1 MAKKLLFE
9 DEARQ
14 KMLKGV
20 QTIAK
25 AVKSTLGPAGRNV
38 VIEKKFGSPVI
49 TKDGVTVAREVDL
62 EDPYE
67 NMGAQ
72 ILREAANKTNSIV
85 GDGTSSTAVLTEAI
99 LTEGLKKVA
108 AGFNPVD
115 IQRGIN
121 KTAESVATALCEFA
135 QRLTS
140 SEDIKQVATVSA
152 NWDPS
157 IGGIIAEA
165 MTKVGKDGTITVEE
179 SQGIET
185 SLVVTEGMQIDKGY
199 ISPYFVTDSDS
210 MEVVMNNP
218 YVLINEGKISSIS
231 NLMPVLEKVLRTGK
245 PLVIIAEDVDGEA
258 LAMLVT
264 NKLRGTLSSVAIKSP
279 AFGDRRKAIMQDLAV
294 MLGAKYISSDLG
306 VKLENVTLED
316 LGKAKRITVSKD
328 ETVIVEGAGSQE
340 AIELRKAQIRK
351 QIEDS
356 TSEYDREKLQER
368 LAKLSGGI
376 AIIKVGAHTETSM
389 REKKDRVDDA
399 LNAARA
405 AVEVGI
411 VAGGGTALIQAQKH
425 VRDIVEQTPDFF
437 RSEDERVGGE
447 ILLKAL
453 EAPLRQLVENDGGDA
468 SMVIGE
474 VRKSDPHVGYNVRTG
489 AYENLLESGVIDPVK
504 VTYTAVVNAAS
515 AAGIMLTAECMI
527 SEIKDKQQ
535 AALPQPMNQ
544 MPF

>member
-72 ILREAANKTNSIV
+72 ILREAANKTNAVV

-99 LTEGLKKVA
+99 LAEGLKKVA

-121 KTAESVATALCEFA
+121 KTAESVAVELCEFA

-140 SEDIKQVATVSA
+140 ADDIKQVATVSA
-152 NWDPS
+152 NWDSS
-157 IGGIIAEA
+157 IGSIIAEA

-210 MEVVMNNP
+210 MEVVMNDP

-231 NLMPVLEKVLRTGK
+231 TLMPVLEKVLRKGK

-316 LGKAKRITVSKD
+316 LGSAKRITVSKD

-351 QIEDS
+351 QIEDT

-376 AIIKVGAHTETSM
+376 AIIKVGAPTETSM

-425 VRDIVEQTPDFF
+425 VRCIVEQTPDFF

-474 VRKSDPHVGYNVRTG
+474 VRKADPHVGYNVRTG

-535 AALPQPMNQ
+535 TGLPQPMNQ

>member
-72 ILREAANKTNSIV
+72 ILREAANKTNAIV

-121 KTAESVATALCEFA
+121 KTAELVATELCEFA

-140 SEDIKQVATVSA
+140 SDDIKQVATVSA
-152 NWDPS
+152 NWDSS
-157 IGGIIAEA
+157 IGSIIAEA

-210 MEVVMNNP
+210 MEVVMNDP

-279 AFGDRRKAIMQDLAV
+279 AFGDRRKAIMQDMAV

-351 QIEDS
+351 QIEDT

-411 VAGGGTALIQAQKH
+411 VAGGGTALIQAQKN
-425 VRDIVEQTPDFF
+425 VRCIVDNDPDFF

-453 EAPLRQLVENDGGDA
+453 EAPLRQLVDNDGGDA

-527 SEIKDKQQ
+527 SEIKDNKQTG
-535 AALPQPMNQ
+535 LPQPMNQ

>member
-152 NWDPS
+152 NWDQS

-210 MEVVMNNP
+210 MEVVMNDP

-316 LGKAKRITVSKD
+316 LGSAKRITVSKD

-425 VRDIVEQTPDFF
+425 VRCIVDNDPDFF

-535 AALPQPMNQ
+535 TGLPQPMNQ

>member
-9 DEARQ
+9 DAARQ

-121 KTAESVATALCEFA
+121 KTAESVAVELCEFA

-140 SEDIKQVATVSA
+140 ADDIKQVATVSA
-152 NWDPS
+152 NWDSS
-157 IGGIIAEA
+157 IGSIIAEA

-210 MEVVMNNP
+210 MEVVMNDP

-306 VKLENVTLED
+306 VKLENVNLED

-351 QIEDS
+351 QIEDT

-425 VRDIVEQTPDFF
+425 VRCIVEQTPDFF

-474 VRKSDPHVGYNVRTG
+474 VRKSDPRVGYNVRTG

-535 AALPQPMNQ
+535 TGLPQPMNQ

>member
-72 ILREAANKTNSIV
+72 ILREAANKTNAVV

-121 KTAESVATALCEFA
+121 KTAESVAVELCEFA

-140 SEDIKQVATVSA
+140 ADDIKQVATVSA
-152 NWDPS
+152 NWDSS
-157 IGGIIAEA
+157 IGSIIAEA

-210 MEVVMNNP
+210 MEVVMNDP

-231 NLMPVLEKVLRTGK
+231 NLMPVLEKVLRKGK

-316 LGKAKRITVSKD
+316 LGSAKRITVSKD

-351 QIEDS
+351 QIEDT

-376 AIIKVGAHTETSM
+376 AIIKVGAPTETSM

-425 VRDIVEQTPDFF
+425 VRCIVEQTPDFF

-474 VRKSDPHVGYNVRTG
+474 VRKADPHVGYNVRTG
-489 AYENLLESGVIDPVK
+489 AYENLLDSGVIDPVK

-535 AALPQPMNQ
+535 TGLPQPMNQ

>member
-121 KTAESVATALCEFA
+121 KTAELVATELCEFA

-140 SEDIKQVATVSA
+140 ADDIKQVATVSA
-152 NWDPS
+152 NWDS
-157 IGGIIAEA
+157 YIGNIIAEA

-210 MEVVMNNP
+210 MEVVMNDP

-231 NLMPVLEKVLRTGK
+231 TLMPVLEKVLRAGK

-328 ETVIVEGAGSQE
+328 ETVIIEGAGSQE

-351 QIEDS
+351 QIEDT

-376 AIIKVGAHTETSM
+376 AIIKVGAPTETSM

-425 VRDIVEQTPDFF
+425 VRSIVEQTPDFF

-489 AYENLLESGVIDPVK
+489 TYENLLESGVIDPVK

-535 AALPQPMNQ
+535 AGLPQPMNQ

>member
-1 MAKKLLFE
+1 
-9 DEARQ
+9 
-14 KMLKGV
+14 MLKGV

-72 ILREAANKTNSIV
+72 ILREAANKTNAVV

-115 IQRGIN
+115 IQRGVN
-121 KTAESVATALCEFA
+121 KTAESVATELCEFA

-140 SEDIKQVATVSA
+140 AEDIKQVATVSA
-152 NWDPS
+152 NWDSS
-157 IGGIIAEA
+157 IGNIIAEA

-199 ISPYFVTDSDS
+199 ISPYFVTDADS
-210 MEVVMNNP
+210 MEVVMNDP
-218 YVLINEGKISSIS
+218 YVLVNEGKISSIS
-231 NLMPVLEKVLRTGK
+231 SLMPVLEKVLRKGK

-316 LGKAKRITVSKD
+316 LGNAKRITVSKD

-351 QIEDS
+351 QIEDT

-411 VAGGGTALIQAQKH
+411 VAGGGTALIQAQKN
-425 VRDIVEQTPDFF
+425 VRDIVEHTPDFF

-535 AALPQPMNQ
+535 TGLPQPMNQ